1 MTRNRVLVTRAA
13 AQADELLA
21 AMRDAGLSP
30 VSVPTISV
38 EIDPERGR
46 LAGAARSLPTYRWVV
61 VTSANGA
68 RAILEMAER
77 TGTRL
82 GAPSWA
88 AIGPATRRALDWA
101 GIEVTFLPRRAGD
114 TAMAVELPLVRG
126 DRVLVVRG
134 DLADGDLAGTLRA
147 RGADV
152 DDVVAYR
159 TLEGPEAS
167 RGLLRT
173 AVAEGSIAAVVFTSG
188 STVRG
193 LLSLAAAES
202 IDVRSFP
209 AVCIGPATADQAR
222 AAGFR
227 ILAIAPIPTPSA
239 LATATVEAV
248 ARQLQETP

>member
-1 MTRNRVLVTRAA
+1 MTRDRVLIPRAA
-13 AQADELLA
+13 AQADELMA

-38 EIDPERGR
+38 EIDPEPGR
-46 LAGAARSLPTYRWVV
+46 LAVAARSLHTYRWIV

-68 RAILEMAER
+68 RAILETAEGA
-77 TGTRL
+77 GTRL

-88 AIGPATRRALDWA
+88 AIGPATRRALDRA
-101 GIEVTFLPRRAGD
+101 GIDVTFQPSRARD
-114 TAMAVELPLVRG
+114 TAMAVELPIVRG

-134 DLADGDLAGTLRA
+134 DLADGDLAGTLRG

-159 TLEGPEAS
+159 TVEGPEAS
-167 RGLLRT
+167 QGLLRK
-173 AVAEGSIAAVVFTSG
+173 AVAQGSIAAVAFTSG

-193 LLSLAAAES
+193 LLSLAPAAS

-209 AVCIGPATADQAR
+209 AVCIGPATADEAR
-222 AAGFR
+222 ASGFR
-227 ILAIAPIPTPSA
+227 VLAISPIPTSSA
-239 LATATVEAV
+239 LAAATVEAL